1 MTISSLHQVDADTL
15 ADKYIGLSELWQ
27 AVTEVLQ
34 ASSEFQVFLA
44 GSAVRSLA
52 APMLVN
58 ITQDLARSSSGQWLG

>member
-1 MTISSLHQVDADTL
+1 MPVFQHVDADTL
-15 ADKYIGLSELWQ
+15 IDKYIALGELWA

-34 ASSEFQVFLA
+34 ASTEFQVFLA

-58 ITQDLARSSSGQWLG
+58 ITQDLARSSSS